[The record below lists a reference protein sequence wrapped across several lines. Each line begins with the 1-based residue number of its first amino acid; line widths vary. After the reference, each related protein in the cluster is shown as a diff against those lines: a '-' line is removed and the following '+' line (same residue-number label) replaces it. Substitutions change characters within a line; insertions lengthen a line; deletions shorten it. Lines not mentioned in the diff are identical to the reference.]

1 MLILG
6 QKSCILG
13 PTIFKIPQPNWHNCP
28 YCAALFPHTSLY
40 TMYIVHT
47 ILLPQKWY
55 RKTKQ
60 KLIYFLSWL
69 FCYKLLEYLS
79 SLKKTQIKRHF
90 HSKSA
95 GDFFSS
101 QFHWNHTIFDCKET
115 LAVLGILLKYG
126 FCKKS
131 LFTKSIL

>member
-1 MLILG
+1 MNHNSSQDCFKTILG

-13 PTIFKIPQPNWHNCP
+13 PTIFKIPQPNWHYWP

-95 GDFFSS
+95 GDFFIAIPLKPHNFWLQGNSRSS
-101 QFHWNHTIFDCKET
+101 WNTTK
-115 LAVLGILLKYG
+115 VWIL
-126 FCKKS
+126 
-131 LFTKSIL
+131 